1 MRLLVAGA
9 RWIAWTLA
17 IPLAISLSTVGP
29 SHARAWPRG
38 GPSASDYLLINDNRG
53 NGEVVLVYWI
63 APPMMPAASQAARDL
78 LDKYIVIGVVH
89 AHGTK
94 EGSFT
99 FDRPST
105 LEARGAQDEPLQ
117 SLDMDTMPPAVV
129 GTLAVLKSSFSRSL
143 GTFGQGMQWFVFG
156 GGSVHACSKGGMAV
170 LFADEKYTYV
180 TPVPGCPTT

>member
-1 MRLLVAGA
+1 MHLLVAGA
-9 RWIAWTLA
+9 RWIACTLA

-38 GPSASDYLLINDNRG
+38 APSASDYLLINDNRG

-78 LDKYIVIGVVH
+78 LDKYIVIGIVH

-129 GTLAVLKSSFSRSL
+129 GTLAVLKSTFTRSL
-143 GTFGQGMQWFVFG
+143 GAFGQGMQWFVFG

>member
-1 MRLLVAGA
+1 MRSLLEGA
-9 RWIAWTLA
+9 RCIACALA
-17 IPLAISLSTVGP
+17 VLLLTVCP
-29 SHARAWPRG
+29 SHSRAWPRG

-53 NGEVVLVYWI
+53 GGEVVLVYWI
-63 APPMMPAASQAARDL
+63 APPMMPATSQASRDL

-99 FDRPST
+99 FDRPAT
-105 LEARGAQDEPLQ
+105 LEVLGAQDEPLQ
-117 SLDMDTMPPAVV
+117 SFDMNAVPPAVV
-129 GTLAVLKSSFSRSL
+129 GTLAVLKSTFSRSL
-143 GTFGQGMQWFVFG
+143 GAFGQGMQWFVFDS
-156 GGSVHACSKGGMAV
+156 GSVHSCLKGGMAV